1 VKRYI
6 VVAAL
11 VGIAAWQIYV
21 RMSNTATQK
30 AGPRGRV
37 AVAVETAAVQK
48 STVRDIGIFTG
59 TLYPRSQFVVAPKV
73 AGRLEKL
80 HVKMADRVKKGQVIA
95 EIESEEYLQQ
105 LDQAKAEL
113 EVARANLA
121 DVKSALEIA
130 SKELERVKTLRQKR
144 IASESELDAS
154 AAQFAAQEA
163 KHKVALAQVAQK
175 DAALKASQVRLSYT
189 EIRAS
194 WEEGDSERI
203 VGERFVDEGAMLA
216 ANTPIVSV
224 LDISVLT
231 GVIHVIEK
239 DYPKMRIGR
248 NAEIHTDAYPGQ
260 AFSGR
265 VARIAPLVKEMTRTA
280 RVELEIINSDG
291 LLKPGMFIRAQIEFS
306 VFENATVVPVDALT
320 KRGGRPGVFIA
331 DRENLKARFSPA
343 EIGLTD
349 QGLLQILSPEIVGEV
364 VTLGH
369 HLLEDG
375 STIILAEK
383 DPGARKP
390 GPAPGEKGPA
400 GSKP

>member
-1 VKRYI
+1 MKKYI
-6 VVAAL
+6 VVAVL
-11 VGIAAWQIYV
+11 VGLAAWQVYV
-21 RMSNTATQK
+21 RMLNTATQK
-30 AGPRGRV
+30 AGPRARA
-37 AVAVETAAVQK
+37 AVAVETSPVRK

-59 TLYPRSQFVVAPKV
+59 TLYPRSQFVVAPKI

-95 EIESEEYLQQ
+95 QIESDEYIQQ

-154 AAQFAAQEA
+154 SAQFAAQEA

-189 EIRAS
+189 QIHAA

-216 ANTPIVSV
+216 ANTPIVSI

-231 GVIHVIEK
+231 GVIQVIEK
-239 DYPKMRIGR
+239 DYPKMLIGR
-248 NAEIHTDAYPGQ
+248 QAEIRTDAYPGR

-280 RVELEIINSDG
+280 RIELEIINSDG
-291 LLKPGMFIRAQIEFS
+291 LLKPGMFIRAKIEFA
-306 VFENATVVPVDALT
+306 VFEDATVVPIDALT
-320 KRGGRPGVFIA
+320 KRGGRTGVFIA
-331 DRENLKARFSPA
+331 DSKNLKARFFPA

-349 QGLLQILSPEIVGEV
+349 QGLVQILSPGLVGEV

-383 DPGARKP
+383 DSPAKAG
-390 GPAPGEKGPA
+390 GPNPGEKGTA